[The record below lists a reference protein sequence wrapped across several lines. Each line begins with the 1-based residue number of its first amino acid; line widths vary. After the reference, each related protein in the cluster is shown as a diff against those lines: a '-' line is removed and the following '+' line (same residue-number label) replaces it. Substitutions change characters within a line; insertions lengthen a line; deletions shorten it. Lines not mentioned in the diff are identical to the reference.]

1 MFDSLD
7 FIEIQKYCVFKYE
20 KSFLLLLLHFFRGK
34 KPVIFFFP
42 WGMSENTLFLKLY
55 FDPRILHKI
64 SLLGSGFVK
73 SLGRQ
78 TFKKSRK
85 E

>member
-1 MFDSLD
+1 
-7 FIEIQKYCVFKYE
+7 
-20 KSFLLLLLHFFRGK
+20 
-34 KPVIFFFP
+34 
-42 WGMSENTLFLKLY
+42 MSENTLFLKLY

>member
-34 KPVIFFFP
+34 KPVYAF
-42 WGMSENTLFLKLY
+42 GAVCL
-55 FDPRILHKI
+55 
-64 SLLGSGFVK
+64 SGRDREARSTGPVGG
-73 SLGRQ
+73 L
-78 TFKKSRK
+78 
-85 E
+85 